1 MASNKDIMNELSPR
15 TQKTIRSL
23 KRQGVNEIDVNEMK
37 SIMDE
42 YAVRG
47 IHVLW
52 DIITDPDHEW
62 HRRFGFEALKILIQH
77 TLPKRKELA
86 GQVEQNVEVNLSSLF
101 HSNNLEKAKA
111 ATGNEIEVDVKEAI
125 EVESEGSGTDSQET

>member
-111 ATGNEIEVDVKEAI
+111 ATGSEIEVDVKEAI

>member
-23 KRQGVNEIDVNEMK
+23 KRQGVNEIDINEMK

-111 ATGNEIEVDVKEAI
+111 ATGSEIEVDVKEAI

>member
-1 MASNKDIMNELSPR
+1 MSSNKGLTENLSPR

-23 KRQGVNEIDVNEMK
+23 KRQGVNEIDLNEMK

-52 DIITDPDHEW
+52 DIITNPDHEW

-86 GQVEQNVEVNLSSLF
+86 SQVEQNVEVNLASLF
-101 HSNNLEKAKA
+101 HSNNLEKIK
-111 ATGNEIEVDVKEAI
+111 NSKESEIEVEVREEIEVDP
-125 EVESEGSGTDSQET
+125 EGSGTDS